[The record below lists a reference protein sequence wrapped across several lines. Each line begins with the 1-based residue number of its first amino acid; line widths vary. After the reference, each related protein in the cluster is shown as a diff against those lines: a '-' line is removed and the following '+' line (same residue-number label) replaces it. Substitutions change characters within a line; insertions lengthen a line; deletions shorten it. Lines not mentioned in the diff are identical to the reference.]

1 MAEQAAERLLVAGAR
16 AGLLP
21 RIARHSVQTT
31 LVWSLRV
38 GLFAFC
44 AFPLYW
50 MLISSVKSSPELL
63 ASPPTFYPHEW
74 SLRAF
79 RKLFHE
85 TNFWTYFLNS
95 IIISGLTTLIVLAFG
110 TVGAYSLTRYRY
122 PGRRHVAR
130 LLLLAYMF
138 PPIILMVPLFLFAS
152 HLGLTNSRVGLSLTY
167 ISFALPYALWILRAF
182 FQSIPIEL
190 EHAALIDGGTRFQA
204 LLYVVTPLALPGIIA
219 TAIFTFI
226 LSWND
231 FLFALVLIGVDE
243 LKTLPVGI
251 NDFFH
256 MAVVDWGLIMAA
268 GVMVTIPALIFFIAV
283 QHYLIAGWGA
293 GGLKG

>member
-1 MAEQAAERLLVAGAR
+1 MAERFGSAHDRADVLPTVARRSAQ
-16 AGLLP
+16 AGL
-21 RIARHSVQTT
+21 A
-31 LVWSLRV
+31 WGLRLA
-38 GLFAFC
+38 LFAFC

-50 MLISSVKSSPELL
+50 MLVSSLKSSPELL
-63 ASPPTFYPHEW
+63 ASPPTFYPHEL
-74 SLRAF
+74 SFRAYG
-79 RKLFHE
+79 KLFYE
-85 TNFWTYFLNS
+85 TNFWTYFLNTMTVS
-95 IIISGLTTLIVLAFG
+95 AVTTLIVLLFG

-122 PGRRHVAR
+122 HGRNHIAR
-130 LLLLAYMF
+130 LMLVAYMF
-138 PPIILMVPLFLFAS
+138 PPIILMVPLFVLAS
-152 HLGLTNSRVGLSLTY
+152 RFGMTNSRIGLSLAY

-182 FQSIPIEL
+182 FQSIPIDL
-190 EHAALIDGGTRFQA
+190 EHAALTDGATRFQA
-204 LLYVVTPLALPGIIA
+204 LLYVVTPLALPGVIA

-226 LSWND
+226 VAWND

-268 GVMVTIPALIFFIAV
+268 GVMVTIPALIFFVAV
-283 QHYLIAGWGA
+283 QQYLIAGWGA